1 MAGGRVKGASRTAAQ
16 AFYKNDRT
24 LAEVG
29 RTIPQS

>member
-1 MAGGRVKGASRTAAQ
+1 LYCKAAQ

-24 LAEVG
+24 LAEAG